1 MRVTQWHVDKRPG
14 FLLLQP
20 FAGRE
25 AKGLQSI
32 CSMKDSRSLNK
43 SDQAKQGKRYY
54 RAMTVAQIR
63 EQKGADH
70 VEVVF
75 LESARIYRLPRKNP
89 AYDEALTLLRDA
101 LANHRV
107 LQVGLASLDSDII
120 EEIQEPG
127 SGS

>member
-1 MRVTQWHVDKRPG
+1 
-14 FLLLQP
+14 
-20 FAGRE
+20 
-25 AKGLQSI
+25 
-32 CSMKDSRSLNK
+32 MKDSRSLNK

-75 LESARIYRLPRKNP
+75 LESARIYRLPRQNP
-89 AYDEALTLLRDA
+89 AYDEALRLLRDA
-101 LANHRV
+101 LANNRA